1 MHAEPERRSSAQQRV
16 TNVTTKVVGEEGEGE
31 EEGEGWSYMRSLSP
45 GGGGGSCSPG
55 LCGAA

>member
-31 EEGEGWSYMRSLSP
+31 GEGWSYMRSLSP

>member
-16 TNVTTKVVGEEGEGE
+16 TNVTTKVVGGEEEG
-31 EEGEGWSYMRSLSP
+31 EGEGWSYMRSLSP